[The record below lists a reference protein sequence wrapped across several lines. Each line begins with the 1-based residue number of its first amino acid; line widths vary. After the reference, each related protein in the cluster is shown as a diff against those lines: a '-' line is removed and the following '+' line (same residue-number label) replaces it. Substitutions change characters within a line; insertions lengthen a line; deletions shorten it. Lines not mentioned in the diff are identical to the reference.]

1 MCSDS
6 EKNMSA
12 YADQNHAPSL
22 TCVRLE
28 FFSFPQDIYKSIADT
43 RDRNDLYLL
52 LLQAFH
58 AYLPNIVNIIEMY
71 PYKNKPSDTELLSHK
86 QKLLKDAISATSE
99 KLQSLKTA
107 QEKDSEIPIV
117 LEDFLLKNFNIQTG
131 YLLDD
136 SGKRTIV
143 SSQSFISRQWW
154 EGKQL

>member
-1 MCSDS
+1 
-6 EKNMSA
+6 
-12 YADQNHAPSL
+12 
-22 TCVRLE
+22 
-28 FFSFPQDIYKSIADT
+28 
-43 RDRNDLYLL
+43 
-52 LLQAFH
+52 
-58 AYLPNIVNIIEMY
+58 MY

>member
-1 MCSDS
+1 
-6 EKNMSA
+6 MSA

-28 FFSFPQDIYKSIADT
+28 FFSFSQDIYKSIADT

-117 LEDFLLKNFNIQTG
+117 LEDFLLKNFNIQIG
-131 YLLDD
+131 HLLDD

>member
-1 MCSDS
+1 
-6 EKNMSA
+6 
-12 YADQNHAPSL
+12 
-22 TCVRLE
+22 
-28 FFSFPQDIYKSIADT
+28 
-43 RDRNDLYLL
+43 
-52 LLQAFH
+52 
-58 AYLPNIVNIIEMY
+58 MY

-136 SGKRTIV
+136 SGKRTIF

-154 EGKQL
+154 ENKQL